1 MRAFFTLAAVSTNRQ
16 RTFRAI
22 VSGHL
27 ALLLI
32 GLFVMLLRPAVFG
45 PVLLGAAVLV
55 AGIIEGALL
64 IGWRLTQ
71 LPKSQA
77 LEFLLV
83 SSVRPSAV
91 LVAEALVGLTLL
103 GFTTLAG
110 LPIFVMMAGNGMIY
124 LAEAPVLLA
133 MPFVFGRVARGLG
146 GSPHGRMSRTAS
158 GAGARRS
165 RSSAFSSTW
174 WSACSLGNSSAPG

>member
-22 VSGHL
+22 VVSHL
-27 ALLLI
+27 ALLLVA
-32 GLFVMLLRPAVFG
+32 FFAMLWRPATFG
-45 PVLLGAAVLV
+45 PVLFGAAVLV

-83 SSVRPSAV
+83 SSVRPPAV
-91 LVAEALVGLTLL
+91 FVAEALVGLP
-103 GFTTLAG
+103 GLASRP
-110 LPIFVMMAGNGMIY
+110 LPAC
-124 LAEAPVLLA
+124 
-133 MPFVFGRVARGLG
+133 R
-146 GSPHGRMSRTAS
+146 
-158 GAGARRS
+158 
-165 RSSAFSSTW
+165 FS
-174 WSACSLGNSSAPG
+174 